1 MYGVLYSNMMD
12 YARKEGFASGGSAGS
27 GMAAV
32 AAIIAIALLIVL
44 QLFVIKW
51 LWNTVLVRTVSVIRP
66 LPSLLYA
73 LGLLVLVAM
82 IHPGCAV
89 ATTAY

>member
-12 YARKEGFASGGSAGS
+12 YARKEGFASGGSAAPT
-27 GMAAV
+27 MAAAV
-32 AAIIAIALLIVL
+32 AIVLLIVV

-51 LWNTVLVRTVSVIRP
+51 LWNTVLVRTVSVVRP

-89 ATTAY
+89 ATTA